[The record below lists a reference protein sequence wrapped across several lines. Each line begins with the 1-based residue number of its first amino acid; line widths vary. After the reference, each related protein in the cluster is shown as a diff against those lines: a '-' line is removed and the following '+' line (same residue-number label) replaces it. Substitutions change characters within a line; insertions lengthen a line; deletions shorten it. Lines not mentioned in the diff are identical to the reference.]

1 MSQNSANGQ
10 ESKRARRLER
20 LIAANHSL
28 AELESLEALLPRLI
42 ELARDV
48 TAAEASSLLLYDPR
62 RNVLEFA
69 SVEDEVVGRNA
80 DAILKASLA
89 LNMGEGIA
97 GWVAQNR
104 RSIIVRDVQ
113 RDPRFCR
120 EVDRQTGFVT
130 RTLLSVPLVH
140 HDELLG
146 VINVL
151 NAKDKPCFDAEDQE
165 LMQCFSALAA
175 VALVRSRLLANRLA
189 QERLQVKLQA
199 AARIQSLFWP
209 KLPEPVAGSHV
220 WGVSLPAASVGGDVY
235 DVIPLPDGS
244 WLLYVADV
252 SDKGLPAAL
261 LMVAVWSQIRSAAT
275 THGRVSDLL
284 EAANDAMCDLLGD
297 EGFFVTIALGRYW
310 PAEGRL
316 QFSLAGH
323 GAPLQVGDGR
333 TDNLP
338 TARAT
343 PLGVLP
349 GTRYTQSEITVP
361 PGESVLFLS
370 DGVID
375 AENPQGIRFGRSGI
389 VDHLQDASGPPR
401 GRGLVAAVGAWRGPA
416 EISDDLTVLEI
427 WRDRPLP

>member
-1 MSQNSANGQ
+1 MSQNSANRQ
-10 ESKRARRLER
+10 ESRRARRLER

-261 LMVAVWSQIRSAAT
+261 LMVAVWSQMRGAAT
-275 THGRVSDLL
+275 THGRGERPSGGRQRCHVRS
-284 EAANDAMCDLLGD
+284 AGGR
-297 EGFFVTIALGRYW
+297 GFFLSRSRWAVTGPLRGVCSFPW
-310 PAEGRL
+310 PGT
-316 QFSLAGH
+316 
-323 GAPLQVGDGR
+323 APRCRWETDGR
-333 TDNLP
+333 ATFP
-338 TARAT
+338 RRGQRRWASCPAHAT
-343 PLGVLP
+343 PNAKSP
-349 GTRYTQSEITVP
+349 CPPANRSSFCPTV
-361 PGESVLFLS
+361 
-370 DGVID
+370 
-375 AENPQGIRFGRSGI
+375 
-389 VDHLQDASGPPR
+389 
-401 GRGLVAAVGAWRGPA
+401 
-416 EISDDLTVLEI
+416 
-427 WRDRPLP
+427 